1 MRLVSK
7 STASNE
13 MLSRNAVRAS
23 AAALLVMGFGPFS
36 LMASAQTFT
45 RTDVEKNVAA
55 NEVGAAAASSP
66 ETKKNAAKKPDLA
79 KKSSV
84 KDNSAG
90 EPKVSDKK
98 PTTPNATASIV
109 NVLVEKG
116 ILTEEQAAQITQQVD
131 DETYVAREATKDATD
146 KAADAAKAA
155 KDAALAASPPG
166 TKHVAYVPE
175 VVKRQLRDEL
185 RQEVMAQA
193 QRENWASPGK
203 YPEWASRIRIYGDIR
218 ARYEGIFYPDGNAN
232 GSWVP
237 NYNAVNTGSPYDLQS
252 DTTNGK
258 NPPYPKYDTDQD
270 RNRFRL
276 RARLGLNADLGD
288 GWVAG
293 LRVAT
298 GDSNTPVST
307 NQTLG
312 GSGGNFSKYSL
323 WLDRAFLT
331 YRPNDELVLSI
342 GRFDNPFF
350 APSELVWD
358 SDLGF
363 DGFAIQAKRQVS
375 PSLTPFFVA
384 GAFPIFNTDLNF
396 ATNENYKFSSTD
408 KYLLGAQ
415 VGLGWHANSNIS
427 VKAAAAYYDFENVKG
442 EVSSPCFV
450 LNASSVCDTDTTRPS
465 FAQKGN
471 TYTPLRNI
479 VRTLDNNN
487 GSTNQ
492 FQYFGLASDFQ
503 DLVVTAQVDLA
514 HFNPIHVIFDGEYVQ
529 NFAFN
534 RDRVANI
541 ALNNFSGSTNAGLGP
556 YDGGNIG
563 WLARLTVGHTE
574 LAKFGDW
581 NANAGYKYLESD
593 AVVDAFVDS
602 DFGLGGTNLKGYF
615 VGGNFAL
622 NSKVSTTVRAMS
634 ANSIAGPTYDV
645 DIVQA
650 DLNAKF

>member
-218 ARYEGIFYPDGNAN
+218 ARYEGIFYPDGNKD
-232 GSWVP
+232 GSYFP
-237 NYNAVNTGSPYDLQS
+237 NFNAINTGSPYDIS
-252 DTTNGK
+252 SYTTT
-258 NPPYPKYDTDQD
+258 PYPKYDTDQD

-276 RARLGLNADLGD
+276 RARLGVNADLPD
-288 GWVAG
+288 GFVAG

-307 NQTLG
+307 NQTFG

-323 WLDRAFLT
+323 WLDRAFIS

-396 ATNENYKFSSTD
+396 ATNQDYKFSSTD

-415 VGLGWHANSNIS
+415 VGLGWRANNNIS
-427 VKAAAAYYDFENVKG
+427 VKAAVAYYDFENVKG
-442 EVSSPCFV
+442 EVSSPCIV
-450 LNASSVCDTDTTRPS
+450 LNASSACGTDSTRPS

-479 VRTLDNNN
+479 VPTTDNNF
-487 GSTNQ
+487 GKTNQ

-514 HFNPIHVIFDGEYVQ
+514 HFNPIHVIFDGEYVE

-534 RDRVANI
+534 RGRI
-541 ALNNFSGSTNAGLGP
+541 ADNGVVNNFGPGLGTIHDSF
-556 YDGGNIG
+556 DGGNIG

>member
-1 MRLVSK
+1 MRRFSE

-13 MLSRNAVRAS
+13 MLSRGARRALS
-23 AAALLVMGFGPFS
+23 AALLALGSGPISFT
-36 LMASAQTFT
+36 ASAQTFT
-45 RTDVEKNVAA
+45 QTDIAKNVAA
-55 NEVGAAAASSP
+55 NEVGAATTSP
-66 ETKKNAAKKPDLA
+66 PDTKKSTTKKPDLS
-79 KKSSV
+79 KKSNG

-90 EPKVSDKK
+90 EPTVSDKK

-116 ILTEEQAAQITQQVD
+116 ILTEEQAAEITQQAD

-185 RQEVMAQA
+185 RKEVMAQA

-218 ARYEGIFYPDGNAN
+218 ARYEGIFYPDGNAD
-232 GSWVP
+232 GSYFP
-237 NYNAVNTGSPYDLQS
+237 NFNAINTGNPYDISSYQ
-252 DTTNGK
+252 TT
-258 NPPYPKYDTDQD
+258 PYPKYDTDQD

-276 RARLGLNADLGD
+276 RARLGLNADLSD
-288 GWVAG
+288 GFVAG

-307 NQTLG
+307 NQTFG

-323 WLDRAFLT
+323 WLDRAFLSF
-331 YRPNDELVLSI
+331 RPNDELVLSI

-363 DGFAIQAKRQVS
+363 DGLAIQAKRQVS

-396 ATNENYKFSSTD
+396 ATNQDYKFSSTD

-442 EVSSPCFV
+442 EVSSPCIV
-450 LNASSVCDTDTTRPS
+450 LNASSTCNTDSTRPS

-471 TYTPLRNI
+471 TYMPLRNI
-479 VRTLDNNN
+479 VRTTDNNS
-487 GSTNQ
+487 GMTNQ
-492 FQYFGLASDFQ
+492 FQYFGPASDFQ

-534 RDRVANI
+534 RDRIAANGVV
-541 ALNNFSGSTNAGLGP
+541 NNFGPGLGATTGA

-563 WLARLTVGHTE
+563 WLARVTVGQTD
-574 LAKFGDW
+574 LVKFGDW
-581 NANAGYKYLESD
+581 NVNAGYKYLESD

-602 DFGLGGTNLKGYF
+602 DFGLGGTNLQGYF
-615 VGGNFAL
+615 AGGNFAL
-622 NSKVSTTVRAMS
+622 NSKVSTTVKFMS
-634 ANSIAGPTYDV
+634 ANSISGPTYDV